1 VIGLPAISFF
11 IVGCMWAFASPPGSS
26 ADDGF
31 HMTSIWCAWGGSETC
46 VEDAWSGTVSV
57 PDRVAKPSCFALG
70 LTPNAR
76 CTLLLTGK
84 LVPTTDVNRD
94 NSYNPRIFYL
104 TLRSFVGP
112 DAARSVLVIRFFNV
126 ALAAGLLGFALAVSR
141 PPIRRALAL
150 GWAVAIIPVGMFTIA
165 STNPSSWAIIGVGVF
180 WAFLYTFLT
189 EHPWRSP
196 RALWALLGAVL
207 STVVALGGR
216 SDPIYMILLSV
227 IAVALMAAPRLRQRI
242 RHAWPVLLA
251 AAIGVVAI
259 IVISWNS
266 RAGSIVKM
274 AGQMQFPGGDYIRD
288 QPNAVLKAMAEFPS
302 FFAAMFGGQ
311 APSWSQ
317 RTTGLDGGIPGYTW
331 PGYTYGMGYTDLI
344 MPSLV
349 GIIAMACVGAVVLVG
364 FTSYSWRKIF
374 AVGLLSIGLI
384 AEILFLRSLFAF
396 QPAIAAL
403 QPRYFFPLVLII
415 ICFTAITYPASR
427 RLFNRGQTVLLI
439 IALALVNGVALRATI
454 ARYVHGQ
461 AHSWTALGNEP
472 GWWWPSGPSPDLLS
486 LMGAVA
492 GLMWFVSIFALAN
505 RSDLS
510 ERERVAA

>member
-1 VIGLPAISFF
+1 MIGLPAISFF
-11 IVGCMWAFASPPGSS
+11 IVGCMWAYASPPGSS

-31 HMTSIWCAWGGSETC
+31 HMTSIWCAWGESETC
-46 VEDAWSGTVSV
+46 VEDSWAGTVSV

-76 CTLLLTGK
+76 CTLLLTGD
-84 LVPTTDVNRD
+84 LVPTTDINRD
-94 NSYNPRIFYL
+94 TSYNPRIFYL

-227 IAVALMAAPRLRQRI
+227 VAVVLMAAPRLRQRL
-242 RHAWPVLLA
+242 RQAWPVLVA
-251 AAIGVVAI
+251 AAVGVVAI
-259 IVISWNS
+259 IGISWNS

-288 QPNAVLKAMAEFPS
+288 QPNAVLKTIAEFPS

-311 APSWSQ
+311 APSWTQ
-317 RTTGLDGGIPGYTW
+317 RTSGFDGGTPGYTW

-349 GIIAMACVGAVVLVG
+349 GIIAMACVGAIVLVG
-364 FTSYSWRKIF
+364 FTSYSWRKF
-374 AVGLLSIGLI
+374 VAVGLLSIGLI
-384 AEILFLRSLFAF
+384 AEILFLRALYGF
-396 QPAIAAL
+396 QQAIAAL
-403 QPRYFFPLVLII
+403 QPRYFFPLALLI
-415 ICFTAITYPASR
+415 ICFSVIAFPGSR
-427 RLFNRGQTVLLI
+427 RLLNRGQTLI
-439 IALALVNGVALRATI
+439 LIVALALVNGVALRATI
-454 ARYVHGQ
+454 GRYVHGQ
-461 AHSWTALGNEP
+461 AHSWTALGNEL
-472 GWWWPSGPSPDLLS
+472 GWWWPTGPSPDQLS
-486 LMGAVA
+486 LLGALA
-492 GLMWFVSIFALAN
+492 GLLWFATVLALAN
-505 RSDLS
+505 RTGVG
-510 ERERVAA
+510 ERERVSA